1 MKLYEQEQIY
11 LEEVVREAG
20 MRVLHLAEHGFEVKI
35 KPDGSQV
42 TTADLEVDRILK
54 ERLLSRYPVDGW
66 LSEETPDDRKRLD
79 NTRVWVLDP
88 IDGTRCFVE
97 KIPQYVISIAL
108 VENGDPVFATVFN
121 PVTKEM
127 FSAIKGSG
135 CFLNDVETHVR
146 SAYSSPFTILANVS
160 HEQMPKVQAIEP
172 EIVTESFGSIA
183 YALALVA
190 AGNVDAVIN
199 PGYQNEWD
207 IAAGV
212 LLVQEA
218 GGTVLNNGGQF
229 IRFNQTNTSV
239 LGVYASR
246 PDKTSTVQQLL
257 EILKTN

>member
-1 MKLYEQEQIY
+1 MRHYEQEQIF
-11 LEEVVREAG
+11 LEQVVREAG
-20 MRVLHLAEHGFEVKI
+20 NRVLHLAEHGFEVKI

-42 TTADLEVDRILK
+42 TTADLEVDRILR
-54 ERLLSRYPVDGW
+54 ERLLTQYPEDGW
-66 LSEETPDDRKRLD
+66 LSEEIPDDRKRLEQ
-79 NTRVWVLDP
+79 TRVWILDP
-88 IDGTRCFVE
+88 IDGTRCFVDR
-97 KIPQYVISIAL
+97 IPQYVISIAL
-108 VENGDPVFATVFN
+108 VENGDPVLAAVFN
-121 PVTKEM
+121 PVTNEM
-127 FSAIKGSG
+127 FSAIIGSG
-135 CFLNDVETHVR
+135 CFLNDVEAHVR
-146 SAYSSPFTILANVS
+146 PAHSSPFSMLAHAS
-160 HEQMPKVQAIEP
+160 HEQMPKIQVIEP

-190 AGNVDAVIN
+190 AGHVDAVIN

-218 GGTVLNNGGQF
+218 GGTVLNNGGQC

-257 EILKTN
+257 EILKTS